1 MTLPTALSLNDA
13 KRLIEAILDQGTVVF
28 TYHCRHESMPKR
40 GVSAQDVLHVLERG
54 QIVKA
59 AEWDVQ
65 HRNWK
70 YRVDGMDVDG
80 DDLTAVT
87 VIIQTDF
94 TVRVL
99 TVF

>member
-1 MTLPTALSLNDA
+1 MALPNPLPLLDA

-28 TYHCRHESMPKR
+28 TYHCRYESMLKR
-40 GVSAQDVLHVLERG
+40 GVSAQDVLHVLESG

-59 AEWDVQ
+59 AEWDAQ
-65 HRNWK
+65 HQNWK

-87 VIIQTDF
+87 VILQTDF

>member
-1 MTLPTALSLNDA
+1 MTFPNALPLIDA

-28 TYHCRHESMPKR
+28 TYHCRHESMRKR
-40 GVSAQDVLHVLERG
+40 SVSTQDVLHVLEHG
-54 QIVKA
+54 QIVQA
-59 AEWDVQ
+59 AEWDAQ
-65 HRNWK
+65 HQNWK

-94 TVRVL
+94 TVRIL

>member
-1 MTLPTALSLNDA
+1 MTLPNALPLTDA

-28 TYHCRHESMPKR
+28 THHCRQESMPKR
-40 GVSAQDVLHVLERG
+40 GVSAQDVLHVLEHG

-59 AEWDVQ
+59 AEWDAQ
-65 HRNWK
+65 HQNWK
-70 YRVDGMDVDG
+70 YRVDGVDIDG
-80 DDLTAVT
+80 DELTAVT
-87 VIIQTDF
+87 VIIQSDF

>member
-1 MTLPTALSLNDA
+1 M
-13 KRLIEAILDQGTVVF
+13 
-28 TYHCRHESMPKR
+28 
-40 GVSAQDVLHVLERG
+40 SAQDVLHVLEHG

-59 AEWDVQ
+59 AEWDASHQ
-65 HRNWK
+65 NWK
-70 YRVDGMDVDG
+70 YRVDGLDVDG

-87 VIIQTDF
+87 VILQTDF